1 MSSNLFSEIQIILK
15 NHSKLLSVKNY
26 KNKKLYNYNK
36 EIIISQGYNI
46 YSGIGIC
53 RSIITNNE
61 NKLLMVSP
69 SKSVDYESF
78 INQYPNIHDVNVEEF
93 IEGTMMNVFWDTEY
107 ETWEFSTKTNI
118 GGNTTFFN
126 EKTFRVLF
134 EEVAEYAKLDMNK
147 LDKNVCYSFVFQH
160 PENRIVSQFHN
171 YNLYLIEAYKIT
183 NDSVEVLDTRELLK
197 TEAFNN
203 TKLYCPLIYNI
214 YHSYE
219 ELYNFYTNKT
229 LNYTIMGVVIRD
241 KSTNIRTKIRNPCYE
256 MVRRLRGNNPKLQ
269 YHYYSLLKENMIP
282 LFLTY
287 YPEYK
292 DEFISFEQK
301 DKIFNQTLYKNYVNC
316 YIKKEK
322 QLNEYPKNYKTH
334 MYKIHQIYKDFLQCK
349 KSSVDLNIVKNY
361 TIKLDIKLY
370 LWSVNYDYYES

>member
-1 MSSNLFSEIQIILK
+1 MSSNLYDQIQNIVNK
-15 NHSKLLSVKNY
+15 YSKFLSVKNY
-26 KNKKLYNYNK
+26 KNKKLFNYNK

-61 NKLLMVSP
+61 NKILMISP
-69 SKSVDYESF
+69 SKSIKYDIF
-78 INQYPNIHDVNVEEF
+78 IKDYPNIYDLVVEQF
-93 IEGTMMNVFWDTEY
+93 IEGTMMNVFWDPQY
-107 ETWEFSTKTNI
+107 ESWEFSTKTNI

-134 EEVAEYAKLDMNK
+134 EEVAEYAKLDLTQ

-160 PENRIVSQFHN
+160 PENRIVSKFNQI
-171 YNLYLIEAYKIT
+171 NLFLIEAYKIT
-183 NDSVEVLDTRELLK
+183 NDAIEVLDTRELLK

-203 TKLYCPLIYNI
+203 TKVFCPMIYDSNN
-214 YHSYE
+214 SYE
-219 ELYNFYTNKT
+219 ELYNFYTNKSLHYT
-229 LNYTIMGVVIRD
+229 LMGVVIRD
-241 KSTNIRTKIRNPCYE
+241 KSTNLRTKIRNPCYE

-269 YHYYSLLKENMIP
+269 YHYYSLLKENMIH

-292 DEFISFEQK
+292 DDFISFENK
-301 DKIFNQTLYKNYVNC
+301 DKIFNETLYKNYVSC

-334 MYKIHQIYKDFLQCK
+334 MYKLHQIYKDFLQSK
-349 KSSVDLNIVKNY
+349 KSSMDLITVKKY
-361 TIKLDIKLY
+361 TMTLDIKLY
-370 LWSVNYDYYES
+370 LWSVNYDYY

>member
-1 MSSNLFSEIQIILK
+1 MSSGLFGQIQNILK

-36 EIIISQGYNI
+36 EIIISEGYNI

-61 NKLLMVSP
+61 NKILMVSP
-69 SKSVDYESF
+69 SKSMKYNTF
-78 INQYPNIHDVNVEEF
+78 ILDYPNIHDVIVEEF
-93 IEGTMMNVFWDTEY
+93 IEGTMMNVFWDPEC
-107 ETWEFSTKTNI
+107 EVWEFSTKTNI

-134 EEVAEYAKLDMNK
+134 EEVVEYAKLDINK

-160 PENRIVSQFHN
+160 PENRIVSQFDKL
-171 YNLYLIEAYKIT
+171 NLFLIEAYKIT
-183 NDSVEVLDTRELLK
+183 NDAIEILDTIELLK

-203 TKLYCPLIYNI
+203 TYV
-214 YHSYE
+214 YHPMIDDSYYSYE
-219 ELYNFYTNKT
+219 DLYNFYTNKS
-229 LNYTIMGVVIRD
+229 LSYKIMGVVIRD
-241 KSTNIRTKIRNPCYE
+241 KLTNIRTKIRNPCYE
-256 MVRRLRGNNPKLQ
+256 MVRRLRGNNPKLH
-269 YHYYSLLKENMIP
+269 YHYYSLLKENMIH

-292 DEFISFEQK
+292 DDFLSFERK
-301 DKIFNQTLYKNYVNC
+301 DKLFNETLYKNYVSC

-334 MYKIHQIYKDFLQCK
+334 MYKIHQIYKDFLQNK
-349 KSSVDLNIVKNY
+349 KSSVDLIVVKKY
-361 TIKLDIKLY
+361 TMTLDIKLY
-370 LWSVNYDYYES
+370 LWSVNYDYYS

>member
-1 MSSNLFSEIQIILK
+1 MSFNLFERIQNILK
-15 NHSKLLSVKNY
+15 NDSKLLSVKNY

-36 EIIISQGYNI
+36 EIIYNKKYNI
-46 YSGIGIC
+46 YSDIGIC
-53 RSIITNNE
+53 RSIITNLD
-61 NKLLMVSP
+61 NKILMVSP
-69 SKSVDYESF
+69 IKSMEYNIF
-78 INQYPNIHDVNVEEF
+78 IKDYPNIHDVIVEEF
-93 IEGTMMNVFWDTEY
+93 IEGTMMNIFWDTEC
-107 ETWEFSTKTNI
+107 EVWEFSTKTNI

-134 EEVAEYAKLDMNK
+134 EEVIEYAKLDVNQ
-147 LDKNVCYSFVFQH
+147 LDKNICYSFVFQH

-183 NDSVEVLDTRELLK
+183 NDAIEVLNTRELLK

-203 TKLYCPLIYNI
+203 TKLYCPLIYVYN
-214 YHSYE
+214 SYE

-241 KSTNIRTKIRNPCYE
+241 KYTNIRTKIRNPCYE

-269 YHYYSLLKENMIP
+269 YHYYYLLKENIIN

-292 DEFISFEQK
+292 DEFICFEKK
-301 DKIFNQTLYKNYVNC
+301 DKLFNETLYKNYVNC

-334 MYKIHQIYKDFLQCK
+334 MYKIHQIYKDSLNNK
-349 KSSVDLNIVKNY
+349 KTSIDLMIVKKY
-361 TIKLDIKLY
+361 TIQLDIKLY
-370 LWSVNYDYYES
+370 LWSVNFDYY

>member
-1 MSSNLFSEIQIILK
+1 MSSNLFEEIQIILK
-15 NHSKLLSVKNY
+15 NNSKLLSVKNS

-61 NKLLMVSP
+61 NKILMVSP
-69 SKSVDYESF
+69 SKSMEYDFF
-78 INQYPNIHDVNVEEF
+78 IKEYPKIYDVIVEQF
-93 IEGTMMNVFWDTEY
+93 IEGTMMNVFWDPEF

-134 EEVAEYAKLDMNK
+134 EEVVEYAKFDVNK
-147 LDKNVCYSFVFQH
+147 LDKNVSYSFVFQH
-160 PENRIVSQFHN
+160 PENRIVSKFN
-171 YNLYLIEAYKIT
+171 NLNLYLIEAYKII
-183 NDSVEVLDTRELLK
+183 NDSIEVLDTRELLK

-203 TKLYCPLIYNI
+203 TKVFCPIIYDSNN
-214 YHSYE
+214 SYD
-219 ELYNFYTNKT
+219 ELYNFYTSKS
-229 LNYTIMGVVIRD
+229 LNYKIMGIVIRD

-269 YHYYSLLKENMIP
+269 YHYYSLLKEDMIH

-292 DEFISFEQK
+292 DEFFSFERK
-301 DKIFNQTLYKNYVNC
+301 DKLFNETLYKNYVSC

-334 MYKIHQIYKDFLQCK
+334 MYKIHQIYKDFLKNK
-349 KSSVDLNIVKNY
+349 KTSVDLNIVKKY
-361 TIKLDIKLY
+361 TINLDIKLY
-370 LWSVNYDYYES
+370 LWSVNQDYY

>member
-1 MSSNLFSEIQIILK
+1 MSSCLFDQIQHILK
-15 NHSKLLSVKNY
+15 NNSKFLSVKNY

-36 EIIISQGYNI
+36 EIIISHGYNI

-61 NKLLMVSP
+61 NKLLMISP
-69 SKSVDYESF
+69 SKSIEYDIF
-78 INQYPNIHDVNVEEF
+78 IRDFPNIYNVIVEEF
-93 IEGTMMNVFWDTEY
+93 IEGTMMNVFWDPEY

-134 EEVAEYAKLDMNK
+134 EEVSEYAKLDMNK

-160 PENRIVSQFHN
+160 PENRIVSKFKQI
-171 YNLYLIEAYKIT
+171 NLFLIEAYKIT
-183 NDSVEVLDTRELLK
+183 NDAVEVLDTRELLK

-203 TKLYCPLIYNI
+203 TRVFCPMIYDSNN
-214 YHSYE
+214 SYE
-219 ELYNFYTNKT
+219 ELYNLYTNKS
-229 LNYTIMGVVIRD
+229 LNYTLMGVVIRD

-269 YHYYSLLKENMIP
+269 YHYYSLLKENMIH

-287 YPEYK
+287 YPEHQN
-292 DEFISFEQK
+292 DFISFEKK
-301 DKIFNQTLYKNYVNC
+301 DKLFNETLYKNYVSC

-322 QLNEYPKNYKTH
+322 QLNEYPNNYKTH
-334 MYKIHQIYKDFLQCK
+334 MYKIHQIYKNILQHK
-349 KSSVDLNIVKNY
+349 KKTINLNVVKNY
-361 TIKLDIKLY
+361 TIQLDTKLY
-370 LWSVNYDYYES
+370 LWSVNYDYYN

>member
-1 MSSNLFSEIQIILK
+1 MSSNLFEQIQIILK
-15 NHSKLLSVKNY
+15 NNSKFLSVKNS

-61 NKLLMVSP
+61 NKILMVSP
-69 SKSVDYESF
+69 SKSMEYDFF
-78 INQYPNIHDVNVEEF
+78 IKEYPKIYDVIVEQF
-93 IEGTMMNVFWDTEY
+93 IEGTMMNVFWDPEF

-134 EEVAEYAKLDMNK
+134 EEVVEYAKFDVNK
-147 LDKNVCYSFVFQH
+147 LDKNICYSFVFQH
-160 PENRIVSQFHN
+160 PENRIVSKFN
-171 YNLYLIEAYKIT
+171 NLNLYLIEAYKIT
-183 NDSVEVLDTRELLK
+183 NDSIEVLDTRELLK

-203 TKLYCPLIYNI
+203 TKVICPMIYDSNN
-214 YHSYE
+214 SYD
-219 ELYNFYTNKT
+219 ELYNFYTSKT
-229 LNYTIMGVVIRD
+229 LNYKIMGIVIRD

-269 YHYYSLLKENMIP
+269 YHYYSLLKEDMIH

-292 DEFISFEQK
+292 DEFISFERK
-301 DKIFNQTLYKNYVNC
+301 DKLFNETLYKNYVSC

-334 MYKIHQIYKDFLQCK
+334 MYKIHQIYKDFLKNNK
-349 KSSVDLNIVKNY
+349 KTVDLNIVKKY
-361 TIKLDIKLY
+361 TINLDIKLY
-370 LWSVNYDYYES
+370 LWSVNQDYY

>member
-1 MSSNLFSEIQIILK
+1 MSSNLFYQIQNILK
-15 NHSKLLSVKNY
+15 NNSKLLSVKNY

-36 EIIISQGYNI
+36 ELISDRGDNI
-46 YSGIGIC
+46 SSDISIC

-61 NKLLMVSP
+61 NKILMVSP
-69 SKSVDYESF
+69 SKSMKYEDF
-78 INQYPNIHDVNVEEF
+78 INKYPNINDVIVEKF

-134 EEVAEYAKLDMNK
+134 EEVLEYAKFDVNQ

-160 PENRIVSQFHN
+160 YDNRIVSNFQEN
-171 YNLYLIEAYKIT
+171 KLYLIEAYKII
-183 NDSVEVLDTRELLK
+183 NDTIQILDTRTLLK

-203 TKLYCPLIYNI
+203 TKVLCPTIYDYNR
-214 YHSYE
+214 SYQ
-219 ELYNFYTNKT
+219 ELYEYYTNKT
-229 LNYTIMGVVIRD
+229 LSYTIMGVVIRD
-241 KSTNIRTKIRNPCYE
+241 KSTNLRTKIRNPCYE

-269 YHYYSLLKENMIP
+269 YHYYYLLKEDMIS

-287 YPEYK
+287 YPEYT
-292 DEFISFEQK
+292 DEFVSFERK
-301 DKIFNQTLYKNYVNC
+301 NILFNETLYKNYVSC

-334 MYKIHQIYKDFLQCK
+334 MYNIHQIYKDIL
-349 KSSVDLNIVKNY
+349 KSQRTSVDLNVVKKY
-361 TIKLDIKLY
+361 TKKLDIKLY
-370 LWSVNYDYYES
+370 LWSVNFDYY

>member
-1 MSSNLFSEIQIILK
+1 MSSSLFSEIQIILK

-26 KNKKLYNYNK
+26 KNKKLYSYNK

-61 NKLLMVSP
+61 NKLLMISP
-69 SKSVDYESF
+69 SKSMEYEFF
-78 INQYPNIHDVNVEEF
+78 IKDYPNIHDVIVEEF
-93 IEGTMMNVFWDTEY
+93 IEGTMINVFWDPEY

-118 GGNTTFFN
+118 SGNTTFFN

-134 EEVAEYAKLDMNK
+134 EEVIEYAKLDVNQ

-160 PENRIVSQFHN
+160 QENRIVSKFNQI
-171 YNLYLIEAYKIT
+171 NLYLIEAYKIT

-197 TEAFNN
+197 TYAFNN
-203 TKLYCPLIYNI
+203 TKVFCPLIYGSNK
-214 YHSYE
+214 SYE
-219 ELYNFYTNKT
+219 ELYNFYTNNS
-229 LNYTIMGVVIRD
+229 LSYTFMGVVIRN

-269 YHYYSLLKENMIP
+269 YHYYSLLKEGMIP

-301 DKIFNQTLYKNYVNC
+301 YKVFNQTLYKNYVNC

-349 KSSVDLNIVKNY
+349 KSSVDLNIVKKY
-361 TIKLDIKLY
+361 TINLDIKLY

>member
-1 MSSNLFSEIQIILK
+1 MSFNLFERIQNILK
-15 NHSKLLSVKNY
+15 NDSKLLSVKNY

-36 EIIISQGYNI
+36 EIIYNKKYNI
-46 YSGIGIC
+46 YSDIGIC
-53 RSIITNNE
+53 RSIITNLD
-61 NKLLMVSP
+61 NKILMVSP
-69 SKSVDYESF
+69 IKSMEYNIF
-78 INQYPNIHDVNVEEF
+78 IKDYPNIHDVIVEEF
-93 IEGTMMNVFWDTEY
+93 IEGTMMNIFWDTEC
-107 ETWEFSTKTNI
+107 EVWEFSTKTNI

-134 EEVAEYAKLDMNK
+134 EEVLKYAKLDVNQ
-147 LDKNVCYSFVFQH
+147 LDKNICYSFVFQH

-183 NDSVEVLDTRELLK
+183 YDAIEVLNTRELLK

-203 TKLYCPLIYNI
+203 TKLYCPLIYVYN
-214 YHSYE
+214 SYE
-219 ELYNFYTNKT
+219 ELYNFYKKKT

-241 KSTNIRTKIRNPCYE
+241 KYTNIRTKIRNPCYE

-269 YHYYSLLKENMIP
+269 YHYYYLLKENIIN

-292 DEFISFEQK
+292 DEFICFEKK
-301 DKIFNQTLYKNYVNC
+301 DKLFNETLYKNYVNC

-334 MYKIHQIYKDFLQCK
+334 MYKIHQIYKDSLNNK
-349 KSSVDLNIVKNY
+349 KTSIDLMIVKKY
-361 TIKLDIKLY
+361 TIQLDIKLY
-370 LWSVNYDYYES
+370 LWSVNFDYY

>member
-1 MSSNLFSEIQIILK
+1 MSSSFFNLIQNILK
-15 NHSKLLSVKNY
+15 KYSKFLSVKNH

-46 YSGIGIC
+46 YSDIGIC
-53 RSIITNNE
+53 RSIITNND
-61 NKLLMVSP
+61 NKLLMISP
-69 SKSVDYESF
+69 SKSIKYDIF
-78 INQYPNIHDVNVEEF
+78 IKDYPNIHHVIVEQF
-93 IEGTMMNVFWDTEY
+93 IEGTMMNVFWDPDC

-134 EEVAEYAKLDMNK
+134 QEVVEYVKLDINQ

-160 PENRIVSQFHN
+160 YENRIVSNFKQI
-171 YNLYLIEAYKIT
+171 NLYLIEAYKIINET
-183 NDSVEVLDTRELLK
+183 IEVLDTRELLK
-197 TEAFNN
+197 TSAFNN
-203 TKLYCPLIYNI
+203 TKVVCPIIYNDNK
-214 YHSYE
+214 SYE
-219 ELYNFYTNKT
+219 ELYDFYTSKT
-229 LNYTIMGVVIRD
+229 LSYKIMGVVIRN
-241 KSTNIRTKIRNPCYE
+241 KETNIRTKIRNPCYE

-269 YHYYSLLKENMIP
+269 YHYYSLLKENMIQ

-292 DEFISFEQK
+292 NEFISFERK
-301 DKIFNQTLYKNYVNC
+301 DKIFNETLYKNYVSC

-334 MYKIHQIYKDFLQCK
+334 MYKLHQIYKDFLQSK
-349 KSSVDLNIVKNY
+349 KSSMDLITVKKY
-361 TIKLDIKLY
+361 TMSLDIKLY
-370 LWSVNYDYYES
+370 LWSVNYDYY

>member
-1 MSSNLFSEIQIILK
+1 MSSCLFEQIQNLLK

-36 EIIISQGYNI
+36 EIISEKGYNI
-46 YSGIGIC
+46 YSEIGIC
-53 RSIITNNE
+53 RSIITNMD
-61 NKLLMVSP
+61 NKILMVSP

-78 INQYPNIHDVNVEEF
+78 INQYPNINDVIVEEF

-118 GGNTTFFN
+118 SGNTTFFN

-134 EEVAEYAKLDMNK
+134 EEVLEYSKLDVTQ

-160 PENRIVSQFHN
+160 SENRIVSKFVKL
-171 YNLYLIEAYKIT
+171 NLYLIEAYKII
-183 NDSVEVLDTRELLK
+183 NDMIQILDTRALLK

-203 TKLYCPLIYNI
+203 TKVLCPTIYDSNR
-214 YHSYE
+214 SYE
-219 ELYNFYTNKT
+219 ELYNFYKNKT
-229 LNYTIMGVVIRD
+229 LSYTIMGVVIRD
-241 KSTNIRTKIRNPCYE
+241 KYTNIRTKIRNPCYE
-256 MVRRLRGNNPKLQ
+256 MVRRLRGNNPKLH
-269 YHYYSLLKENMIP
+269 YHYYTLLKEDMIN

-292 DEFISFEQK
+292 DEFISFERK
-301 DKIFNQTLYKNYVNC
+301 DKIFNETLYKNYVSC

-349 KSSVDLNIVKNY
+349 KSSIDLNIVKKY

-370 LWSVNYDYYES
+370 LWSVNYDYY

>member
-1 MSSNLFSEIQIILK
+1 
-15 NHSKLLSVKNY
+15 
-26 KNKKLYNYNK
+26 
-36 EIIISQGYNI
+36 
-46 YSGIGIC
+46 
-53 RSIITNNE
+53 
-61 NKLLMVSP
+61 
-69 SKSVDYESF
+69 
-78 INQYPNIHDVNVEEF
+78 
-93 IEGTMMNVFWDTEY
+93 MNVFWDTEY
-107 ETWEFSTKTNI
+107 ETWDFSTKTNI

-134 EEVAEYAKLDMNK
+134 EEVLECAKLDVK
-147 LDKNVCYSFVFQH
+147 QLDKNVCYSFVFQH
-160 PENRIVSQFHN
+160 PENRIVSQFN
-171 YNLYLIEAYKIT
+171 NLNLYLIEAYKIT
-183 NDSVEVLDTRELLK
+183 NDEIEILNTRELLK

-203 TKLYCPLIYNI
+203 TKIYCPLIYVYN
-214 YHSYE
+214 SYE

-229 LNYTIMGVVIRD
+229 LNYKIMGVVIRD
-241 KSTNIRTKIRNPCYE
+241 KYTNIRTKIRNPCYE

-316 YIKKEK
+316 YIKKKK

-370 LWSVNYDYYES
+370 LWSVNYDYYEC